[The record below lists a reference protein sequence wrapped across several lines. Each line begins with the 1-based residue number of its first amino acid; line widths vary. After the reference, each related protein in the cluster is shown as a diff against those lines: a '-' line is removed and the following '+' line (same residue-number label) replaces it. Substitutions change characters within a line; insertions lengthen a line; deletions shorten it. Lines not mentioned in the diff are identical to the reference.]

1 MVKQGIFSDLT
12 FASLNPKR
20 RFFQFDS
27 LVSSDTFLKIILA
40 LCKKDIYL
48 GTKYISM
55 EYDIDDPLI
64 ELGFFINI

>member
-1 MVKQGIFSDLT
+1 MVKQEIFSELT

-20 RFFQFDS
+20 RVFRCVS
-27 LVSSDTFLKIILA
+27 LISSDTFLKSILT

-64 ELGFFINI
+64 ELVLFINI